1 VNLITNIR
9 IRAGKLA
16 LARELARYHRLKK
29 NSSLSTAKSIGLLYY
44 LADEA
49 TYNTV
54 EAFVQSLI
62 EKKKK
67 VRLICYTDAK
77 IVPHYFIPKLT
88 QDIVTRKDLNW
99 FRKPAKGFVK
109 EFIGEKFDL
118 LLDLSLLD
126 SFPLQYIAALSK
138 ASLKVG
144 RFDEEHTEYYDL
156 MIDTSG
162 VTGPDEFITQIDHYL
177 NMLNQEPDGQQI

>member
-1 VNLITNIR
+1 MNIITNIR
-9 IRAGKLA
+9 IRAGKISLT
-16 LARELARYHRLKK
+16 RELARHHRLKK

-49 TYNTV
+49 AYNTV
-54 EAFVQSLI
+54 EAFVQSLN
-62 EKKKK
+62 EKQKK
-67 VRLICYTDAK
+67 VRLICYSDAK

-118 LLDLSLLD
+118 LLDLSL
-126 SFPLQYIAALSK
+126 SSYFPLQYIAALSK

-144 RFDEEHTEYYDL
+144 RFDEAHTDYYDL

-162 VTGPDEFITQIDHYL
+162 VTGLEGFITQIDHYL
-177 NMLNQEPDGQQI
+177 NMLNQEPDGQ